1 MSKRCKKSKRLS
13 DSKLG
18 MQREITRRDFI
29 HDVGLAS
36 LLLNVPAS
44 AWASTNEVGSA
55 SAIYPPTSTGL
66 RGAHPGSFEVAH
78 ALARE
83 GKIFDQAKES
93 DEHYDLIVV
102 GGGISGLA
110 AAFFYR
116 KLHGS
121 DSSIL
126 ILDNHDDFGGHAKR
140 NEFHQGG
147 EMRLAWGGTV
157 NMEYPHYSDTA
168 MGLLN
173 DLGIDIQRLL
183 KEFDFRW
190 TEGINGLKAST
201 WFDQETFGKDVLLP
215 GMALSEMTA
224 QELAGRVDE
233 FPLSEAARSSLR
245 QFLLS
250 SQDVLLGMKDKQKLV
265 YLSSTSYRDFLREHF
280 AMPDGA
286 FQIFSA
292 TALGFW
298 GVRAENLSVIEA
310 LESSLPCA
318 HVLGNYW
325 QSEELTAQNNPS
337 AMFPDGNSSIAR
349 LLVRSM
355 VPMAFPDMNSDS
367 DPFSIVTTA
376 LDYSQLD
383 QASSSVKVRLKAT
396 AVEVENKADGSGVAV
411 NYVKDGEVIRVHARA
426 SVLACYNRIIP
437 SLCPQMPDRQKEAL
451 SQCIKRPMLIMNVA
465 LRNGQAL
472 QNTGIS
478 SAYLPGRLC
487 QLMFLITGINAGDYH
502 PQWRPQDPCVIQF
515 YGGVSPPQTEGL
527 SIVQQNQAGRARLLA
542 MDFEDF
548 ESEVRTVMSA
558 VWGAGGF
565 DAAEDILAITV
576 NRWPHGYARDHLDLE
591 DANWNADPPPNVV
604 GRQPFGNITIA
615 NSDAGADAYTHTAID
630 QAWRAV
636 NELPSGVVSV
646 AD

>member
-1 MSKRCKKSKRLS
+1 MHC
-13 DSKLG
+13 
-18 MQREITRRDFI
+18 EITRRDFI
-29 HDVGLAS
+29 QDVGLAS
-36 LLLNVPAS
+36 LLLNIPAS
-44 AWASTNEVGSA
+44 AWASTTGVGSQ
-55 SAIYPPTSTGL
+55 SGSYPPTKTGL

-83 GKIFDQAKES
+83 GKVFDQPKDLNER
-93 DEHYDLIVV
+93 YDLIVV
-102 GGGISGLA
+102 GGGMSGLA
-110 AAFFYR
+110 AAWFFR

-157 NMEYPHYSDTA
+157 NMEYPYYSDTA

-173 DLGIDIQRLL
+173 DLGIDIPRLL
-183 KEFDFRW
+183 KDFEFSWR
-190 TEGINGLKAST
+190 EGTNGLQAST

-215 GMALSEMTA
+215 GVVLSEMTA
-224 QELAGRVDE
+224 QELASRVDD
-233 FPLSEAARSSLR
+233 FPVSEAARASLR
-245 QFLLS
+245 HFLLS
-250 SQDVLLGMKDKQKLV
+250 RQDVLQGMTDQQKLA

-280 AMPDGA
+280 AMPDEA

-292 TALGFW
+292 TTMGFW
-298 GVRAENLSVIEA
+298 GVRAENLSVTEC

-325 QSEELTAQNNPS
+325 QPEDLTAQNNSS

-349 LLVRSM
+349 LLVRSL
-355 VPMAFPDMNSDS
+355 VPATFPDMNTDS
-367 DPFSIVTTA
+367 DPFSIVTAA
-376 LDYSQLD
+376 LDYNQLD
-383 QASSSVKVRLKAT
+383 QASSPVRLRLKAT
-396 AVEVENKADGSGVAV
+396 AVNVENTADGSGVAV
-411 NYVKDGEVIRVHARA
+411 NYVKDGEVIRAHAKA

-437 SLCPQMPDRQKEAL
+437 SLCPQLPDKQREAL
-451 SQCIKRPMLIMNVA
+451 SQCLKRPMLIMNVA

-472 QNTGIS
+472 QNSGIS

-487 QLMFLITGINAGDYH
+487 QLMFLVTGINVDDYH

-515 YGGVSPPQTEGL
+515 YGAVSPPQAEGM
-527 SIVQQNQAGRARLLA
+527 SIVQQNQAGRAQLLG
-542 MDFEDF
+542 MNFEDF
-548 ESEVRTVMSA
+548 EREVRTVMSA

-565 DAAEDILAITV
+565 DPAEDILAITV
-576 NRWPHGYARDHLDLE
+576 NRWPHGYARDHIDLE
-591 DANWNADPPPNVV
+591 DANWNADPHPNVV

-636 NELPSGVVSV
+636 NELPVGVASES
-646 AD
+646 